1 MNSRSESMNRIKQY
15 QDNFI
20 GLEDS
25 DDIMLA
31 LMEVLDKKSWTPEVG
46 RLYTYIYNPKTPNIE
61 YDEFPL
67 IACMEITPWGWKG
80 LNFHWVQSQLYE
92 IYSEELDSAR
102 ALGYGKFR
110 INR

>member
-1 MNSRSESMNRIKQY
+1 MNRIQQY

-25 DDIMLA
+25 DDIMLT

-46 RLYTYIYNPKTPNIE
+46 KYYTYIYNPKTPNIE

-67 IACMEITPWGWKG
+67 IACMEITPWGWRG
-80 LNFHWVQSQLYE
+80 LNFHWGIILTSTHPKLQTLSMMSSL
-92 IYSEELDSAR
+92 
-102 ALGYGKFR
+102 
-110 INR
+110 